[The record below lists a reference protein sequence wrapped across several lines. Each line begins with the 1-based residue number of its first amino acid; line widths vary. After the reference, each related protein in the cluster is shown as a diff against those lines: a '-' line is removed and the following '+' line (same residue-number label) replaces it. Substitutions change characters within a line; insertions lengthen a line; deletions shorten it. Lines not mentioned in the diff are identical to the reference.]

1 MQFQEDFK
9 TYMLLDGCLRKEGSH
24 PNYLSC
30 FIFCWKCVASCVK
43 SCNFCMENFAKKN
56 MLQKSCKL
64 QTYFDPSPS

>member
-1 MQFQEDFK
+1 MQFQEDVAAFK

-43 SCNFCMENFAKKN
+43 SCNFCMEIFAKKICI
-56 MLQKSCKL
+56 KKACKL
-64 QTYFDPSPS
+64 IC